1 MFLKFLQKIQKN
13 RSDRKLARAKKDL
26 EQSRQQLSDAVN
38 DTLKNVEHDISI
50 FRDLLEQSRNHGLK
64 KHTHFFNLNVYTS
77 LAHSD
82 IVLLAERIRLT
93 ERRFEKL
100 LYSRLL
106 AMIMIEFLDDI
117 NRLIGKEFVKELE
130 KNGFNDTIQIFKD
143 IAKQYSK
150 IKNDNESLLRTL
162 RNSTAAHKENDALK
176 LVNMVYNID
185 SSSILNIGIDIINV
199 TTQLIR
205 QTTVVVEK
213 ILEDINSLPR

>member
-1 MFLKFLQKIQKN
+1 MLLKFLQNIQKN
-13 RSDRKLARAKKDL
+13 RSDRKLARVKKDL
-26 EQSRQQLSDAVN
+26 EHSKQQLSDAVN

-50 FRDLLEQSRNHGLK
+50 FRDLLEQSKNHGFK

-77 LAHSD
+77 LAYSD

-93 ERRFEKL
+93 DRRFEKL
-100 LYSRLL
+100 LYARLL

-117 NRLIGKEFVKELE
+117 NRLIGKEFVRELE
-130 KNGFNDTIQIFKD
+130 KNEFNDTVQIFKD

-150 IKNDNESLLRTL
+150 IKNDNEPLLRTL
-162 RNSTAAHKENDALK
+162 RNSTSAHKENDALK

-185 SSSILNIGIDIINV
+185 SSGILNIGIDIINI
-199 TTQLIR
+199 TAQLIR

-213 ILEDINSLPR
+213 ILEDINRLPR